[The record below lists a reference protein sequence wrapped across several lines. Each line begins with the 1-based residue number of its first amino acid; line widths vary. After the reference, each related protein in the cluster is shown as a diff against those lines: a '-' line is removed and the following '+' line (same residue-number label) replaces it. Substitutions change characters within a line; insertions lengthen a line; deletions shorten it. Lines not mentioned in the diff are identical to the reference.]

1 MAAEPKPR
9 FDEPSDEPMKA
20 DEREVDAIRKV
31 ARLLADSARDDTT
44 GEMRLTMPDGQALD
58 LPASIRTVLRQAVP
72 LLAQG
77 DAVVIA
83 SLHKEMTTQEA
94 ADFLNIS
101 RPSLIKLLE
110 NGVIPYVK
118 VGTHRR
124 VRLDDLLSYEKHRHD
139 EFNEFAA
146 WMLAVAQEHN
156 AYD

>member
-9 FDEPSDEPMKA
+9 FDEPSDELVKA

-31 ARLLADSARDDTT
+31 ARLLVDSAEDDTA
-44 GEMRLTMPDGQALD
+44 GEIRLTAADGQALD
-58 LPASIRTVLRQAVP
+58 LPASIRKLLQRAVP

-110 NGVIPYVK
+110 DGVIPYIK

-124 VRLDDLLSYEKHRHD
+124 VRLSDVLLYRKQRSTVRNDL
-139 EFNEFAA
+139 FQ
-146 WMLAVAQEHN
+146 WMLDVAQEHN